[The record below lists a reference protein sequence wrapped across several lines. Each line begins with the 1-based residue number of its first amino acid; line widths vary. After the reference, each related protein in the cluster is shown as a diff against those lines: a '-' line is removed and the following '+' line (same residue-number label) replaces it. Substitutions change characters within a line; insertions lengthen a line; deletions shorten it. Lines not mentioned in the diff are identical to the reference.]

1 MISKRTTGG
10 GEGQWKQIMYFQLT
24 MIHLLRLQVTEMP
37 GGPKAF
43 EMVARF
49 CYNGAES
56 IPAISSTNVA
66 VLRCAAEFLDM
77 TESVCKGNLVRKTE
91 EYLRA
96 MVLWCWEESLIVL
109 RSCSEE
115 MIQSTAEKTQLLQ
128 RCVNSLAEKACSSF
142 SFAAEM
148 MNSCS
153 PVHAGIESY
162 FASYLVSTPS
172 GTSSHRSSKAASES
186 WWFEDLSTLSVHLMA
201 RVVKVMMANR
211 ASDHR
216 VLAKFLLHYLR
227 SALPATQRAQR
238 QVIEVVVSLLASLER
253 SSVSCRS
260 LLGLRRI
267 AITLRAGKLCRR
279 ELERMIGAQL
289 DKASL
294 DNILIPPAT
303 SLPARSSSTSSSSS
317 SLYDVE
323 LVLRLVDFFLKDKAE
338 ALMVISAPVQSAL
351 TKVGELMD
359 KYLVEI
365 AADTH
370 LRASRFLALAES
382 LPDYA
387 RESDDGLYRA
397 IDIYLEAHPSISESD
412 ASRLFKVINYH
423 KLSTETCKA
432 AAHNSRFPPSFIIQ
446 VALVQQSQQQQKAST
461 TSTTAT
467 TNDISSFRSSGRDST
482 ERSSSS
488 ASLSPPS
495 KHSPR
500 AGQQTVVH
508 VQCSHFEFTLR
519 QIQHDKK
526 KSTDDAT
533 SSRAAAERRTTS
545 TTTTDSSPATLQQ
558 HFKKTESQ
566 TESFDYAAPS
576 SSCKRSRVEIISSF
590 HRLKQL
596 FYANKSRQQ

>member
-338 ALMVISAPVQSAL
+338 ALMISAPVQSAL